1 MKGCWAIT
9 RSGVTWKNKKSYLE
23 ISQVT
28 SKCQNWQVRKV
39 KNELD
44 TIEFFIF
51 ELVKVTNFNLNWQV
65 WCFGWSNFSKNGI
78 FGWKEKSQLHFWIL
92 LIWISL
98 DTKFQLKLTILIFWT
113 KFTHGVFL
121 EKKTEKVN
129 INTEIWISKLIWISN
144 YSLNWQFCFFSP
156 DQICPK
162 RVFLVKSR
170 ESEHHHWI
178 LHIWI
183 SLGIKF
189 HLKQTILN
197 FVSKFVLKG
206 SPGQKTEKVKITT
219 EFCIFKL
226 V

>member
-1 MKGCWAIT
+1 MDKNY
-9 RSGVTWKNKKSYLE
+9 RSKTE
-23 ISQVT
+23 
-28 SKCQNWQVRKV
+28 KV
-39 KNELD
+39 HN
-44 TIEFFIF
+44 TIEFCKF
-51 ELVKVTNFNLNWQV
+51 ELAIIPNFSLNWQF
-65 WCFGWSNFSKNGI
+65 WFFGPNLLMEYF
-78 FGWKEKSQLHFWIL
+78 WK
-92 LIWISL
+92 
-98 DTKFQLKLTILIFWT
+98 
-113 KFTHGVFL
+113 
-121 EKKTEKVN
+121 KKTEKVN

-156 DQICPK
+156 DQICLK

>member
-9 RSGVTWKNKKSYLE
+9 RSGVTWKNKKSYWE

-113 KFTHGVFL
+113 KFTHVVFL
-121 EKKTEKVN
+121 EKKNRK
-129 INTEIWISKLIWISN
+129 
-144 YSLNWQFCFFSP
+144 
-156 DQICPK
+156 
-162 RVFLVKSR
+162 
-170 ESEHHHWI
+170 SEHQHWNLNI
-178 LHIWI
+178 QINLDIEVQFK
-183 SLGIKF
+183 L
-189 HLKQTILN
+189 TILFFFPRPN
-197 FVSKFVLKG
+197 LPKEGIS
-206 SPGQKTEKVKITT
+206 GQKQRKWTSP
-219 EFCIFKL
+219 L
-226 V
+226 NSAYLD

>member
-9 RSGVTWKNKKSYLE
+9 RSGVTWKNKKSYWE

-121 EKKTEKVN
+121 EKKNRK
-129 INTEIWISKLIWISN
+129 
-144 YSLNWQFCFFSP
+144 
-156 DQICPK
+156 
-162 RVFLVKSR
+162 
-170 ESEHHHWI
+170 SEHQHWNLNI
-178 LHIWI
+178 QINLDIE
-183 SLGIKF
+183 LQFK
-189 HLKQTILN
+189 LTILFFFPRPN
-197 FVSKFVLKG
+197 LPKEGIS
-206 SPGQKTEKVKITT
+206 GQKQRKWTSP
-219 EFCIFKL
+219 L
-226 V
+226 NSAYLD